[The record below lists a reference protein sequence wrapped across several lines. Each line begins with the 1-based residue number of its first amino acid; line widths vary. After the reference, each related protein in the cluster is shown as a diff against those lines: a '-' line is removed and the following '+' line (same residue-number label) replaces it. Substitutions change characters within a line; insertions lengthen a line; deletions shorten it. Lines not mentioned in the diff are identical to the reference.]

1 MSLGINQL
9 GYIVEKMPPQ
19 VIAVMAD
26 FLSDKLGVNK
36 QTPKQIEKW
45 LQHLTD
51 KQNIE
56 VVFIPD
62 NEWAYRLMGVDARSK
77 PLDKLI
83 ELPEKFSKD
92 LYSGNWYAI
101 YLILHELGHVSL
113 SHNRILHKDTNYQP
127 SRDENPEFHAD
138 LFAVILLI
146 KVMKMPIQ
154 PLFEF
159 NLQDGVIDTACHLL
173 NKENPYQL
181 SLF

>member
-1 MSLGINQL
+1 MSLGVNHL
-9 GYIVEKMPPQ
+9 GYIVDKMPPQ
-19 VIAVMAD
+19 FIAMIAD
-26 FLSDKLGVNK
+26 LLSPKLGINK
-36 QTPKQIEKW
+36 HTPMRIEKW

-51 KQNIE
+51 KQHIE

-62 NEWAYRLMGVDARSK
+62 DEWETRLMGVDARSK

-83 ELPEKFSKD
+83 ELPERFSKD
-92 LYSGNWYAI
+92 LYCGDWYAI

-113 SHNRILHKDTNYQP
+113 SHNRILHKDIHYQP

-146 KVMKMPIQ
+146 KVMEMPVK

-173 NKENPYQL
+173 NQDHPYQL